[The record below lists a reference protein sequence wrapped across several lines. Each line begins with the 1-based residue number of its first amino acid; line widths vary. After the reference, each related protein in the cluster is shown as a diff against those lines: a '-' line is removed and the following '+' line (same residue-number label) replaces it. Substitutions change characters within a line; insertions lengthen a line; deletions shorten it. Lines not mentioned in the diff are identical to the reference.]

1 MAAAKA
7 LGKNQ
12 PMFVTGEP
20 KYSCR
25 LKNEKAEEGIRE
37 LDCKFASA
45 KKHITLL
52 VDNCLSHNKI
62 SYKVIDLS
70 FLPPN
75 TSSKLQ
81 LIEQC
86 VIRLLKAKYRHKI
99 VWTYIRIFA
108 KRIP

>member
-12 PMFVTGEP
+12 PMFVTSEP
-20 KYSCR
+20 KNSCH
-25 LKNEKAEEGIRE
+25 LKNEKAVKGIRE

-45 KKHITLL
+45 RKHITLL
-52 VDNCLSHNKI
+52 VDNCLSHHKI

-75 TSSKLQ
+75 ISSKLQ

-86 VIRLLKAKYRHKI
+86 VVRLLKAKYRHNI
-99 VWTYIRIFA
+99 VWKNIRILT